1 MSHQDNKDVAISLQ
15 TLKEVFDW
23 LLPDCAK
30 VPRHGNAKI
39 SSFVLAATAIACWGC
54 STQRTLTQR
63 VREAASAVQA
73 LFHQPTAHT
82 RQGVCDGLA
91 NCGEQLAAEVKKH
104 ICSRLRQLKGHWTTA
119 GRPTYAVDGSK
130 FAAPRTAPNQ
140 DAFAVLSAQGKSR
153 GKKKKSKRY
162 RNAADAAKAMT
173 VQVLATVFWH
183 IGSGLPVTWR
193 LSASSG
199 SERQN
204 AAEML
209 DELPPNARVVGDAEY
224 VGYPFWSTVMN
235 SGRSFVVRVG
245 SNVTLLKKLGVER
258 RKDVVYHW
266 PESVQRNGQ
275 PPLMLRLIQVKTAR
289 SPMWLLTNEFDLTEQ
304 QIREIYCSRWGIE
317 VFFRTVKHNC
327 RRAKLQC
334 RTPRHVRTELT
345 WTLLGIWASLFVAKM
360 ALMQERQPIERLSP
374 IRVLDMFGR
383 AILLAALDKSGH
395 ALQLHTCVKQDE
407 TNRTSSKKSR
417 DYPRKKRHK
426 SCGAPKIKIA
436 TQQQIHI
443 AKQLL

>member
-1 MSHQDNKDVAISLQ
+1 
-15 TLKEVFDW
+15 
-23 LLPDCAK
+23 
-30 VPRHGNAKI
+30 
-39 SSFVLAATAIACWGC
+39 
-54 STQRTLTQR
+54 
-63 VREAASAVQA
+63 
-73 LFHQPTAHT
+73 
-82 RQGVCDGLA
+82 
-91 NCGEQLAAEVKKH
+91 
-104 ICSRLRQLKGHWTTA
+104 
-119 GRPTYAVDGSK
+119 
-130 FAAPRTAPNQ
+130 
-140 DAFAVLSAQGKSR
+140 
-153 GKKKKSKRY
+153 
-162 RNAADAAKAMT
+162 
-173 VQVLATVFWH
+173 
-183 IGSGLPVTWR
+183 
-193 LSASSG
+193 
-199 SERQN
+199 
-204 AAEML
+204 
-209 DELPPNARVVGDAEY
+209 
-224 VGYPFWSTVMN
+224 
-235 SGRSFVVRVG
+235 
-245 SNVTLLKKLGVER
+245 
-258 RKDVVYHW
+258 
-266 PESVQRNGQ
+266 
-275 PPLMLRLIQVKTAR
+275 MLRLIQVKTAR

-345 WTLLGIWASLFVAKM
+345 WTLLGIWASLFVAKK

>member
-1 MSHQDNKDVAISLQ
+1 
-15 TLKEVFDW
+15 
-23 LLPDCAK
+23 
-30 VPRHGNAKI
+30 
-39 SSFVLAATAIACWGC
+39 
-54 STQRTLTQR
+54 
-63 VREAASAVQA
+63 
-73 LFHQPTAHT
+73 
-82 RQGVCDGLA
+82 
-91 NCGEQLAAEVKKH
+91 
-104 ICSRLRQLKGHWTTA
+104 
-119 GRPTYAVDGSK
+119 
-130 FAAPRTAPNQ
+130 
-140 DAFAVLSAQGKSR
+140 
-153 GKKKKSKRY
+153 
-162 RNAADAAKAMT
+162 MT

-345 WTLLGIWASLFVAKM
+345 WTLLGIWASLFVAKK